1 MAYFVHQYATLI
13 SSMRSLGYDLLPLD
27 SLFRGLPEKP
37 TVYLRHDVDRLSFRC
52 LALARLEREVGASA
66 TYYFRSSRDGR
77 FPASAIR
84 NIAANGH
91 VIGYHY
97 ECMAR
102 AKGNVALASQLFARD
117 LRALRKLAPVA
128 SAAMHGSPLSRY
140 DNRELWNHSPLSIFN
155 LVGEAYLSLQGMD
168 IHYLTDTG
176 GRFGSAHN
184 RRDQLG
190 RDVHTGRG
198 STHEVI
204 QALSPNRHP
213 LVVLST
219 HPERWASSWPGYVQA
234 ALCDVGANLLK
245 RAVYGLRRQSNVG
258 RG

>member
-1 MAYFVHQYATLI
+1 MAFFAHQYATLL
-13 SSMRSLGYDLLPLD
+13 STMRSLGYAFLPLD
-27 SLFRGLPEKP
+27 SLFRSLPEKP
-37 TVYLRHDVDRLSFRC
+37 TIYLRHDVDRLPFRSV
-52 LALARLEREVGASA
+52 ALARLEHELGASA
-66 TYYFRSSRDGR
+66 TYYFRCNRDGR
-77 FPASAIR
+77 FPVKAIQ

-102 AKGNVALASQLFARD
+102 AKGNVELASQFFARD
-117 LRALRKLAPVA
+117 LRALRQLAPVA

-140 DNRELWNHSPLSIFN
+140 DNRDLWNHSPLSSFD
-155 LVGEAYLSLQGMD
+155 LVGEAYLSLQDID

-190 RDVHTGRG
+190 RGVYTGRG
-198 STHEVI
+198 ATHEVI

-219 HPERWASSWPGYVQA
+219 HPERWASFWPGYVQA

-245 RAVYGLRRQSNVG
+245 QAVYGLRRQHNLG
-258 RG
+258 RR